1 MSTQFKAMLLTTLL
15 LATAPASAQEL
26 YMILKGREG
35 VRLGSTVSPIG
46 DLDGDGVDDIVVGG
60 MGDTK
65 RYQGLVL
72 VASGADGS
80 VIRGPHYGVTGTGN
94 ASTFGLAVNRVGDF
108 DGDGFEDY
116 AVGDRWEDTSDGSVF
131 VFSGRT
137 GKTLAELK
145 DGDPNFVK
153 EFGDVVAGLGDLDG
167 DGYSEIVVSSKGT
180 KNFWIFSGPDGA
192 LFRHHQGPLIFPKIH
207 FAGLGDVNGD
217 QYGDY
222 AAGYPSVGVWVYSG
236 RDGSVLYRV
245 TGDHFLDHLATV
257 AALGDVNGDGIP
269 DFAAGAPRGNPN
281 TPWGGCQNGGGYVRF
296 YSGLDGE
303 VLRHISHPVPESNQ
317 HMALRVVGG
326 GDLNGDGYQDVLVT
340 QPCGELV
347 YAFSGRTGA
356 MIFRIKTDVELPQSD
371 LTNLAWPATILS
383 DLDGDGYAEVAL
395 GDIYSTSE
403 GPFSG
408 RVYVLKG
415 GPGDAVVLCEGSPN
429 SAGPGARLRTRNSVA
444 VSDHALE
451 LTITGGPP
459 GGTGQFVY
467 GDALANTPFGDGLLC
482 VGGSLGLVP
491 LNQPA
496 RLDATGST
504 VFKVEF
510 NTPLLGDESPAWR
523 PGTTWFVQYIYRDL
537 GGPGGNGFNASN
549 ALELTVGK

>member
-60 MGDTK
+60 MGVTK

-236 RDGSVLYRV
+236 
-245 TGDHFLDHLATV
+245 
-257 AALGDVNGDGIP
+257 
-269 DFAAGAPRGNPN
+269 
-281 TPWGGCQNGGGYVRF
+281 
-296 YSGLDGE
+296 
-303 VLRHISHPVPESNQ
+303 
-317 HMALRVVGG
+317 RVVGG